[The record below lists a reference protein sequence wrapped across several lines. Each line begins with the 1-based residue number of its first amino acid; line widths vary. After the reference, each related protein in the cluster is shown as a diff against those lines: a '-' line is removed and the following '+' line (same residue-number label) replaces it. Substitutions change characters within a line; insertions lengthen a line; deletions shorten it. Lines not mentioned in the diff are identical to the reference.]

1 MAENAVQVK
10 KDVGQQVIDRIDKL
24 ASAGMVFAKDF
35 NYVNAIKASML
46 SLAEVVDKN
55 KRPALEVCT
64 PASIQTALFNMATKS
79 LDVSKN
85 QAYFVVRGQKL
96 CLHVSYFG
104 HILQVKRLFPDWT
117 PVAHT
122 IREGDVFEYSIEPET
137 GKMKLVKHEQKLE
150 NLDNDFIGAYMYIPC
165 ADGTQELYVMTKKQ
179 ILKAW
184 SKSSSQ
190 TLQTHKDF
198 DEKMALK
205 GLSLDT
211 LIPTPDGFTTMGDI
225 QVGDKLYNALGRETT
240 VVAKSEVKHIP
251 CYEITFQNGDT
262 VIADEEH
269 RWYARAGKGYCHKP
283 DWNVLTTQE
292 LYVAKAL
299 GLSVATPSHPTT
311 EFEEKELPI
320 DPYILGYWL
329 GNGSRQ
335 SAQVHCHEDDAD
347 EIASRFERFY
357 NVSKR
362 HDDESKC
369 VTLNIS
375 SKTGLRTD
383 DSFLHQQLKEIG
395 VWGNKHIPEI
405 YMRGS
410 VQQRLDLVRGLCDSD
425 GSIDMKRGRVTFTS
439 VRQELADALYS
450 ILSSLGENVTHFTG
464 KGKGFGKEVDVY
476 VVVWQPI
483 HNPFFLKRK
492 ADRFQERQ
500 AETTCP
506 IKSIVKID
514 SVPTQCIAVD
524 CGDAIEDTDF
534 RKSFLFGEGF
544 FVTHNT
550 IINSGCT
557 KVINATPD
565 PVNMPEDDEE
575 VPTDITNTEP
585 TEEDFTNFEEV
596 NEKQPTEGTQTMK
609 NEVKAE
615 TKENDDEF

>member
-190 TLQTHKDF
+190 SLQTHKDF

-205 GLSLDT
+205 
-211 LIPTPDGFTTMGDI
+211 
-225 QVGDKLYNALGRETT
+225 
-240 VVAKSEVKHIP
+240 
-251 CYEITFQNGDT
+251 
-262 VIADEEH
+262 
-269 RWYARAGKGYCHKP
+269 
-283 DWNVLTTQE
+283 
-292 LYVAKAL
+292 
-299 GLSVATPSHPTT
+299 
-311 EFEEKELPI
+311 
-320 DPYILGYWL
+320 
-329 GNGSRQ
+329 
-335 SAQVHCHEDDAD
+335 
-347 EIASRFERFY
+347 
-357 NVSKR
+357 
-362 HDDESKC
+362 
-369 VTLNIS
+369 
-375 SKTGLRTD
+375 
-383 DSFLHQQLKEIG
+383 
-395 VWGNKHIPEI
+395 
-405 YMRGS
+405 
-410 VQQRLDLVRGLCDSD
+410 
-425 GSIDMKRGRVTFTS
+425 
-439 VRQELADALYS
+439 
-450 ILSSLGENVTHFTG
+450 
-464 KGKGFGKEVDVY
+464 
-476 VVVWQPI
+476 
-483 HNPFFLKRK
+483 
-492 ADRFQERQ
+492 
-500 AETTCP
+500 
-506 IKSIVKID
+506 
-514 SVPTQCIAVD
+514 
-524 CGDAIEDTDF
+524 
-534 RKSFLFGEGF
+534 
-544 FVTHNT
+544 T

-565 PVNMPEDDEE
+565 SVNIPDDEE
-575 VPTDITNTEP
+575 VNQEHETSESTD
-585 TEEDFTNFEEV
+585 EDFTDFEEMAEEHKAQEQIV
-596 NEKQPTEGTQTMK
+596 TKSENKTEQPQ
-609 NEVKAE
+609 AD
-615 TKENDDEF
+615 DDEF